1 MKEVTSIK
9 RKRICKF
16 LHCKRILSIYNRE
29 IYCYAHQREADNKKS
44 HPLSSV
50 SVR

>member
-16 LHCKRILSIYNRE
+16 LHCKRILSIYNPG